1 MFCKRFGWL
10 SRNAA
15 QIIPHLHPLPLR
27 KGEATLGMHRRKR
40 AAEPMRIQCFGDPRL
55 VSEKREMEQ
64 QASRGMVDWI
74 GHTSIP
80 HLLACGYR
88 VERKGLH

>member
-1 MFCKRFGWL
+1 
-10 SRNAA
+10 
-15 QIIPHLHPLPLR
+15 
-27 KGEATLGMHRRKR
+27 MHRRKR